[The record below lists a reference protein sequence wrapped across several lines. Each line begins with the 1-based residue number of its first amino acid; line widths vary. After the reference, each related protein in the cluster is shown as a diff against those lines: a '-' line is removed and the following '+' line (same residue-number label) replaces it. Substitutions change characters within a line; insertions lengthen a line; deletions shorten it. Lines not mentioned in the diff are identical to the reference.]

1 MNDLLAN
8 PAIQS
13 GIIPFVIA
21 MLAAWGL
28 RRMGWVWSGL
38 GFAIAYYVSVYF
50 AAGFQF
56 TPLTSTRKILILG
69 IVAIA
74 LGLSVDFL
82 KQKPRFLPAIIFVI
96 SAAAISWVIWPVAA
110 RQEGGDFWMML
121 LPSLIYT
128 GWLTASTESLRSKP
142 DEGAMVALTLGFGTG
157 ISAMLGASALLGQLG
172 IAIGAIAGGYL
183 ILLLLKQDIKLG
195 SNFVLPVGLLSGLL
209 GISAVVYASLPWYSL
224 LPLLV
229 IPAMIHIPVAGGS
242 SKFTKL
248 LMLAL
253 YTLPFMII
261 SVVITWISSGSGE
274 SGY

>member
-13 GIIPFVIA
+13 GIIPFLVG

-28 RRMGWVWSGL
+28 RRLGWFWSGL

-50 AAGFQF
+50 AAGFQL

-69 IVAIA
+69 IIAII
-74 LGLSVDFL
+74 LGFAVDSL
-82 KQKPRFLPAIIFVI
+82 KQKPVFLPAIMFII
-96 SAAAISWVIWPVAA
+96 GAAAMSWVIWPVAA
-110 RQEGGDFWMML
+110 RQEGGDFWIML
-121 LPSLIYT
+121 LPSLAYA
-128 GWLTASTESLRSKP
+128 GWLTASSELLRAKP
-142 DEGAMVALTLGFGTG
+142 DEGAMVALTLGLGTG

-183 ILLLLKQDIKLG
+183 ILLLLKQNIQLG
-195 SNFVLPVGLLSGLL
+195 SNFMLPVGLLSGLL
-209 GISAVVYASLPWYSL
+209 GIAAVVYASLPWYSL

-229 IPAMIHIPVAGGS
+229 IPAMTYLPVASGS
-242 SKFTKL
+242 SKFKQL

-253 YTLPFMII
+253 YTVPFTILSII
-261 SVVITWISSGSGE
+261 ITWMSTGSSE

>member
-21 MLAAWGL
+21 MIAAWAL
-28 RRMGWVWSGL
+28 RRLGWVWSGL

-74 LGLSVDFL
+74 VGLAVDFL
-82 KQKPRFLPAIIFVI
+82 KQKPRLLPVAIFVI
-96 SAAAISWVIWPVAA
+96 GAIAMGWVIWPVAA
-110 RQEGGDFWMML
+110 RQEGGDFWILL
-121 LPSLIYT
+121 LPSLIYA
-128 GWLTASTESLRSKP
+128 GWITASTESLRSKP
-142 DEGAMVALTLGFGTG
+142 DEGAMVALALGLGTG

-183 ILLLLKQDIKLG
+183 ILLLLKQNIQLG
-195 SNFVLPVGLLSGLL
+195 SNFMLPVSLLSGLL
-209 GISAVVYASLPWYSL
+209 GIAAVVYASLPWYSL
-224 LPLLV
+224 LPLLI
-229 IPAMIHIPVAGGS
+229 IPAIIRIPIAGGS
-242 SKFTKL
+242 SKFKKL

-253 YTLPFMII
+253 YCLPFTII

>member
-142 DEGAMVALTLGFGTG
+142 DEGAMVALTLGLGTG

>member
-28 RRMGWVWSGL
+28 RRLGWVWSGL

-50 AAGFQF
+50 AVGFQF

-69 IVAIA
+69 LVAIT
-74 LGLSVDFL
+74 LGLVVDFL
-82 KQKPRFLPAIIFVI
+82 KQKPRFLPVVMFILGAV
-96 SAAAISWVIWPVAA
+96 AMAWVIWPVTA

-121 LPSLIYT
+121 LPSLIYA
-128 GWLTASTESLRSKP
+128 GWLTASSESLRNKP
-142 DEGAMVALTLGFGTG
+142 DQGAMVALTLGLGTG

-183 ILLLLKQDIKLG
+183 ILLLLKQNIQLG
-195 SNFVLPVGLLSGLL
+195 SNFMLPVGLFSGLL
-209 GISAVVYASLPWYSL
+209 GIAAVVYASLPWYSL
-224 LPLLV
+224 LPLLI
-229 IPAMIHIPVAGGS
+229 IPAMIYMPVAGES
-242 SKFTKL
+242 SKFKKL

-253 YTLPFMII
+253 YTLPFTII